1 MNLIFYTH
9 KVYSSRVSVQT
20 MGALGDSERR
30 QDTPGSWRRRDK
42 IVLASSRPTLSG
54 LLAGDA
60 TVSALHAPWY
70 QSSLLPA
77 VLLFIRIC
85 TAVATIGWDTK
96 HILPALHLFTMQV
109 NVTY

>member
-42 IVLASSRPTLSG
+42 IVLASSRPTLACWLG
-54 LLAGDA
+54 MQLFQRCMLLG
-60 TVSALHAPWY
+60 TRVLSC
-70 QSSLLPA
+70 
-77 VLLFIRIC
+77 LLFFC
-85 TAVATIGWDTK
+85 SSGFVQLW
-96 HILPALHLFTMQV
+96 PP
-109 NVTY
+109 